1 MTTPLMT
8 IGDFSRAVRLSAK
21 ALRFYHRAGVLAPAV
36 VDEQN
41 GYRLYAPEQ
50 IADAQVVRTLRGLDV
65 PIESIRRVLSESH
78 VEKRSRLLA
87 EHLARMEQK
96 LDETR
101 TAVQALRSMLEEPST
116 PIEIAHRS
124 IPETRVVALRETIAL
139 PDLGPWF
146 RRAVATLRDVA
157 ARSEPS
163 SVGPI
168 GGLWSTE
175 LFAEEHGEAI
185 LFLPTGAGFDE
196 RIITDAV
203 GLSILDLPAVE
214 LAVAVHDGPD
224 ETVPRVYAALGEYVA
239 RHELGTEAPVRETYL
254 RGFPG
259 IDHRSVTE
267 IGWPIFRIAR

>member
-1 MTTPLMT
+1 MTTLLMT

-50 IADAQVVRTLRGLDV
+50 IADAQIVRTLRGLDLPV
-65 PIESIRRVLSESH
+65 ESIRVVMSESNVH
-78 VEKRSRLLA
+78 ARGELLA
-87 EHLARMEQK
+87 EHLALMEQK

-101 TAVQALRSMLEEPST
+101 AAVQALRSMLEEPSA
-116 PIEIAHRS
+116 PIEITHRS

-139 PDLGPWF
+139 PDLGRWF
-146 RRAVATLRDVA
+146 RRSVTALRGIA
-157 ARSEPS
+157 ARTDPS

-168 GGLWSTE
+168 GGAWSTE
-175 LFAEEHGEAI
+175 LFADEHGEAT
-185 LFLPTGAGFDE
+185 LFLTTHAGFDE
-196 RIITDAV
+196 RIIADAD

-254 RGFPG
+254 SGFPG

-267 IGWPIFRIAR
+267 IGWPIFRVAR

>member
-65 PIESIRRVLSESH
+65 PIESIRLVLSESH
-78 VEKRSRLLA
+78 VEMRSQLLA

-101 TAVQALRSMLEEPST
+101 SAVQALRSMLEEPST

-124 IPETRVVALRETIAL
+124 IPETRVVAVRGTIAL

-146 RRAVATLRDVA
+146 RRAVARLRDVA

-175 LFAEEHGEAI
+175 LFAQERGEAAV
-185 LFLPTGAGFDE
+185 FLATGTGFDD
-196 RIITDAV
+196 RIVEDAQS
-203 GLSILDLPAVE
+203 LSILDLPAVD

-224 ETVPRVYAALGEYVA
+224 TTVPRVYAALGEYVA